1 MPRLLLRCLLLC
13 CLALLAGCP
22 KTHAS
27 KGSALDEVQYDYS
40 AAIRWGDFEGA
51 WNLVDP
57 KVRAEKPLT
66 DIDFSRYKQIKISG
80 YTDLGGTVEPSGVV
94 VRDVEIGVI
103 NRQHPGRAH
112 RALPRTLALGCR
124 GQALVAERR
133 PAGPV
138 GASSRRQRPGGGGL
152 CDNRRPPAGPV
163 P

>member
-27 KGSALDEVQYDYS
+27 KGIALDEVQYAYS

-57 KVRAEKPLT
+57 EMRQEHPLT
-66 DIDFSRYKQIKISG
+66 DVDFSRYKQVQISA

-103 NRQHPGRAH
+103 NRNTQAVRSVRYRERWRYDETAKTWWLVSG
-112 RALPRTLALGCR
+112 LPDLWQG
-124 GQALVAERR
+124 
-133 PAGPV
+133 
-138 GASSRRQRPGGGGL
+138 
-152 CDNRRPPAGPV
+152 D
-163 P
+163 

>member
-80 YTDLGGTVEPSGVV
+80 YTDLGGTVEPCGVV

-103 NRQHPGRAH
+103 NLNTQAVRTVRYRERWRYDEAAKTWWLLSG
-112 RALPRTLALGCR
+112 LPDLWQG
-124 GQALVAERR
+124 
-133 PAGPV
+133 
-138 GASSRRQRPGGGGL
+138 
-152 CDNRRPPAGPV
+152 D
-163 P
+163 